1 MSSNLFW
8 YTGGMIERAQETQ
21 RESMENCG
29 DTKIHKERKNKTDVH
44 RGGGGRK
51 KICGLKESHR
61 GKRVAKTD
69 HEYRGRDGK

>member
-21 RESMENCG
+21 RESTENCV

-51 KICGLKESHR
+51 EKNLWSKGVTQRETS
-61 GKRVAKTD
+61 GKKR
-69 HEYRGRDGK
+69 